1 MCLGTL
7 EIASKTDESLIP
19 LLINSATSLFL
30 NPLCL
35 NESITKN
42 YLDLNLKHI
51 GLKILN
57 L

>member
-7 EIASKTDESLIP
+7 EIASKTKESLIP
-19 LLINSATSLFL
+19 FLINSATSLFL

-42 YLDLNLKHI
+42 IIEIDKQYF
-51 GLKILN
+51 
-57 L
+57 